1 MNTYSNGRFSCSN
14 KRKEPSLFFK
24 SGGYKMKL
32 IAIDLDGTL
41 LSEDGTIS
49 STNADAIRD
58 VQKQGDIIT
67 ICSGRSLHDT
77 QAIIEDAG
85 IDCPVITGNGAIAYH
100 GKEIIRK
107 LIIPNN
113 VILELI
119 PFLELEDFYFE
130 LYTNQGIHLLTK
142 GKEQL
147 DEEIRSLTEKDS
159 NFPFE
164 WANKEKDI
172 QFQQF
177 GLHYLNDYK
186 DIHIPELEVYKIFV
200 LSFDREKLLN
210 LENTLRNRQ
219 DISLTSSGSTKL
231 EIAHAEVSKGNA
243 LTYMANFL
251 SIPLKDTVAIGDN
264 LNDISMFKIA
274 GISIAMGNAVEEAKK
289 ISTYTTKK
297 YNEDGVAFAL
307 RNYVMED

>member
-1 MNTYSNGRFSCSN
+1 
-14 KRKEPSLFFK
+14 
-24 SGGYKMKL
+24 MKL

-41 LSEDGTIS
+41 LSENGTIS
-49 STNADAIRD
+49 STNAVAIRD
-58 VQKQGDIIT
+58 VQQQGDIIT

-77 QAIIEDAG
+77 QAIIENAG
-85 IDCPVITGNGAIAYH
+85 IDCPIITGNGAIAYH

-107 LIIPNN
+107 LIIPEE
-113 VILELI
+113 VIMELI
-119 PFLELEDFYFE
+119 PLLESEGFYFE

-147 DEEIRSLTEKDS
+147 DEEIRLLTEKDAS
-159 NFPFE
+159 FPFE
-164 WANKEKDI
+164 WANKERDI

-177 GLHYLNDYK
+177 GLHYINDYK
-186 DIHIPELEVYKIFV
+186 DINIPELEVYKIFV
-200 LSFDREKLLN
+200 LSFNREKLVQ
-210 LENTLRNRQ
+210 LENNLRNRQ

-251 SIPLKDTVAIGDN
+251 NIPLKDTVAIGDN
-264 LNDISMFKIA
+264 LNDISMFKVA
-274 GISIAMGNAVEEAKK
+274 EMSIAMGNAVEEAKK

-297 YNEDGVAFAL
+297 FNEDGVAYAL
-307 RNYVMED
+307 RNYVMKN

>member
-1 MNTYSNGRFSCSN
+1 
-14 KRKEPSLFFK
+14 
-24 SGGYKMKL
+24 MKL

-49 STNADAIRD
+49 PTNAEAIHD

-77 QAIIEDAG
+77 QAILRNAG
-85 IDCPVITGNGAIAYH
+85 IDCPVITGNGAIAFH

-107 LIIPNN
+107 LIIPDD

-119 PFLELEDFYFE
+119 PILESKGFYYE
-130 LYTNQGIHLLTK
+130 LYTNQGIHLLAR

-147 DEEIRSLTEKDS
+147 DEEIRLLSEQDPK
-159 NFPFE
+159 FPIE
-164 WANKEKDI
+164 WASKERDI

-177 GLHYLNDYK
+177 GLQYINDYK
-186 DIHIPELEVYKIFV
+186 DIHIPELDVYKIFV
-200 LSFDREKLLN
+200 LSFDREKLLD
-210 LENTLRNRQ
+210 LENTLKNRQ

-231 EIAHAEVSKGNA
+231 EIAHAEVSKGNT
-243 LTYMANFL
+243 LTYMANYL
-251 SIPLKDTVAIGDN
+251 NIPLQDTVAIGDN
-264 LNDISMFKIA
+264 LNDISMFKVA

-289 ISTYTTKK
+289 LSTYTTKRF
-297 YNEDGVAFAL
+297 NEDGVAYAL
-307 RNYVMED
+307 RKYVIKD

>member
-1 MNTYSNGRFSCSN
+1 
-14 KRKEPSLFFK
+14 
-24 SGGYKMKL
+24 MKL

-49 STNADAIRD
+49 STNAEAIRD

-77 QAIIEDAG
+77 QAILENAG

-100 GKEIIRK
+100 GNEIIRK
-107 LIIPNN
+107 LIIPDN

-119 PFLELEDFYFE
+119 PFLESEGFYFE

-147 DEEIRSLTEKDS
+147 DEEIRSLLEKDA

-164 WANKEKDI
+164 WANKERDI

-177 GLHYLNDYK
+177 GLHYINDYK
-186 DIHIPELEVYKIFV
+186 DINIPELEVYKIFV
-200 LSFDREKLLN
+200 LSFNREKLVQ
-210 LENTLRNRQ
+210 LENNLRNRQ

-251 SIPLKDTVAIGDN
+251 NIPLKDTVAIGDN
-264 LNDISMFKIA
+264 LNDISMFKVA
-274 GISIAMGNAVEEAKK
+274 GMSIAMGNAVEEAKK

-297 YNEDGVAFAL
+297 FNEDGVAYAL
-307 RNYVMED
+307 RNYVMET